1 MSALDEKINETF
13 AGLVVR
19 KDLVKEVRGN
29 AIVPSYVLEFLLGQ
43 YCATN
48 DEASIRS
55 GIETVKEILHRHYV
69 HRNEAGLIRSN
80 IREKRRWKVI
90 DKVSVA
96 LNEKTDTYEASFAN
110 LGIKKVLV
118 DSDTVKKNQKML
130 VSGVWSIAD
139 VEYEHKEEANAVPWI
154 LGGLK
159 AIQMASFDF
168 DAYLAARAEFS
179 TEEWIDLLI
188 QTIGF
193 NPDAF
198 GRRSKLLQLLRLIPY
213 VERNYNLIELGPKGT
228 GKSHIFSEFSP
239 HGILI
244 SGGEVTVPKLFVSN
258 ASGKIGLVGYW
269 DTIAFDEFAGRQKK
283 VDKALVDIMKNY
295 LANKTFSRGIETL
308 GAEASMAFIGNTKHS
323 VAYMLKH
330 TDLLEEL
337 PEKYFDS
344 AFIDRLHTFLPGW
357 EIDVIRGE
365 MFATGYGF
373 IVDYLAEVLRHLRGQ
388 DRSADYR
395 DLFTLDASISTRD
408 RDGVQKTFSGLMKLL
423 FPGGGATP
431 EEIRELLTLAMEGR
445 KRIKDQL
452 MRIDSTYPE
461 VEFSFTDKAGW
472 VTRVETLEER
482 EHPRWYHRRN
492 VEEAGETAIES
503 GSTSLDPGTPVAE
516 PVRGAPEGGRP
527 EPTDATPAVAAPDA
541 PRGPEPGHVT
551 FAENQKGVSFDA
563 LLGPWLDGAAEIT
576 LTDPYIR
583 VYHQM
588 RNLME
593 LLEVVALRKPDG
605 EDVRLRLI
613 TTPAPEDP
621 ERQAGYLEQIRDGIA
636 PLGVDF
642 TWTFD
647 GTNSIHA
654 RHLVTDSG
662 WKILLDRGLDV
673 FQRAD
678 LNNGFSPANRHQ
690 RFRQVKSFEVTYLRE
705 EPDTLG

>member
-1 MSALDEKINETF
+1 MSALDDKINESF

-43 YCATN
+43 YCSTN

-80 IREKRRWKVI
+80 IREKGRWKVI

-96 LNEKTDTYEASFAN
+96 LNEKTDAYEASFAN

-139 VEYEHKEEANAVPWI
+139 LEYDHKEEANAVPWV
-154 LGGLK
+154 LTGLK
-159 AIQMASFDF
+159 PIQMSSFDY
-168 DAYLAARAEFS
+168 DAYLAARAQFT

-295 LANKTFSRGIETL
+295 LANKSFSRGVETL

-330 TDLLEEL
+330 TDLFEEL
-337 PEKYFDS
+337 PDKYYDS
-344 AFIDRLHTFLPGW
+344 AFIDRLHTYLPGW

-365 MFATGYGF
+365 MFASGYGF
-373 IVDYLAEVLRHLRGQ
+373 IVDYLAEVLRHLRSQ
-388 DRSADYR
+388 DRSSDYR
-395 DLFTLDASISTRD
+395 DLFTLDPSISTRD

-423 FPGGGATP
+423 FPGGGAT
-431 EEIRELLTLAMEGR
+431 EAEIRELLTLAMEGR
-445 KRIKDQL
+445 KRVKDQL

-461 VEFSFTDKAGW
+461 VKFQFTDTAGR
-472 VTRVETLEER
+472 VTKVQTLEER

-492 VEEAGETAIES
+492 VEETDDVVIEP
-503 GSTSLDPGTPVAE
+503 GQILDPGMPAPARVA
-516 PVRGAPEGGRP
+516 PQVHPAGPAGAYSSA
-527 EPTDATPAVAAPDA
+527 PTAPS
-541 PRGPEPGHVT
+541 GPTPGHVT

-563 LLGPWLDGAAEIT
+563 LFGRWLDGAAEIT
-576 LTDPYIR
+576 LTDPYVR

-605 EDVRLRLI
+605 EDVKFNLL
-613 TTPAPEDP
+613 TAPDPEDLA
-621 ERQAGYLEQIRDGIA
+621 RRASYLEQIRDGIA
-636 PLGVDF
+636 PLGVEF
-642 TWTFD
+642 GWTFD
-647 GTNSIHA
+647 GTNTVHA
-654 RHLVTDSG
+654 RHLVTDTG

-678 LNNGFSPANRHQ
+678 LNNGFSPASRHQ
-690 RFRQVKSFEVTYLRE
+690 RFRQVKAFEVTYLME
-705 EPDTLG
+705 GALKPG

>member
-1 MSALDEKINETF
+1 MSALNDKINETF
-13 AGLVVR
+13 TGLVVR

-48 DEASIRS
+48 DEETIRS

-80 IREKRRWKVI
+80 IREKGRWKVI

-96 LNEKTDTYEASFAN
+96 LNEKTDAYEATFAN

-139 VEYEHKEEANAVPWI
+139 LEYDHKEEANAVPWV
-154 LGGLK
+154 LSGLK
-159 AIQMASFDF
+159 PIQMSSFDYE
-168 DAYLAARAEFS
+168 AYLAARAQFT

-193 NPDAF
+193 NPDVF

-295 LANKTFSRGIETL
+295 LANKSFSRGVETL

-330 TDLLEEL
+330 SDLFEEL
-337 PEKYFDS
+337 PDKYYDS
-344 AFIDRLHTFLPGW
+344 AFIDRMHTYLPGW

-388 DRSADYR
+388 DRSSDYR
-395 DLFTLDASISTRD
+395 DFFTLDPSISTRD

-423 FPGGGATP
+423 FPGEGAT
-431 EEIRELLTLAMEGR
+431 EAEIRELLTLAMEGR
-445 KRIKDQL
+445 KRVKDQL
-452 MRIDSTYPE
+452 IRIDSTYPE
-461 VEFSFTDKAGW
+461 VEFRFTDKAGQ
-472 VTRVETLEER
+472 VTRVQTLEER

-492 VEEAGETAIES
+492 VEETYEAITEP
-503 GSTSLDPGTPVAE
+503 GQTLDPGVPS
-516 PVRGAPEGGRP
+516 
-527 EPTDATPAVAAPDA
+527 PTHEALEVPAVNPTALS
-541 PRGPEPGHVT
+541 GPAPGHVT

-605 EDVRLRLI
+605 EDVRFNLL
-613 TTPAPEDP
+613 TAPDPEDL
-621 ERQAGYLEQIRDGIA
+621 ERQTGYLEQIRDGIA
-636 PLGVDF
+636 PLGIEF
-642 TWTFD
+642 SWTFD
-647 GTNSIHA
+647 GTSTIHA
-654 RHLVTDSG
+654 RHLVTDTG

-690 RFRQVKSFEVTYLRE
+690 RFRPVKAFEVTYLLNDLDR
-705 EPDTLG
+705 P

>member
-1 MSALDEKINETF
+1 MSDLDAKINEHF
-13 AGLVVR
+13 AGFVVR
-19 KDLVKEVRGN
+19 KDLVKAVKGN
-29 AIVPSYVLEFLLGQ
+29 AIVPTYVLEYLLGQ
-43 YCATN
+43 YCATD
-48 DEASIRS
+48 DEATIQT
-55 GIETVKEILHRHYV
+55 GIETVKDILNRHYV

-80 IREKRRWKVI
+80 IRENRRGKVI

-96 LNEKTDTYEASFAN
+96 LNEKTDAYEASFSN

-139 VEYEHKEEANAVPWI
+139 IEYDHNEEANAVPWV
-154 LGGLK
+154 LVGLK
-159 AIQMASFDF
+159 PIQMSSFDF
-168 DAYLAARAEFS
+168 DAYLAARAEFT

-198 GRRSKLLQLLRLIPY
+198 GRRSKLLQLLRLVPY

-295 LANKTFSRGIETL
+295 LANKSFSRGVETL

-330 TDLLEEL
+330 TDLFEEL
-337 PEKYFDS
+337 PEKYYDS
-344 AFIDRLHTFLPGW
+344 AFIDRLHAFLPGW
-357 EIDVIRGE
+357 EVDVIRGE

-388 DRSADYR
+388 DRSMGYR
-395 DLFTLDASISTRD
+395 ELFTLDASISTRD

-423 FPGGGATP
+423 FPDGRATP
-431 EEIRELLTLAMEGR
+431 EETRELLTFAIEGR
-445 KRIKDQL
+445 KRVKDQL

-461 VEFSFTDKAGW
+461 VEFNFTDNAGR
-472 VTRVETLEER
+472 VTNVQTLEER

-492 VEEAGETAIES
+492 IEEVGEAEFEPDRTRLDFTAS
-503 GSTSLDPGTPVAE
+503 A
-516 PVRGAPEGGRP
+516 PVRVFAENRNLSNP
-527 EPTDATPAVAAPDA
+527 AAPDV
-541 PRGPEPGHVT
+541 PRGPAPGHVT

-563 LLGPWLDGAAEIT
+563 LFGPWLDGAAVIT

-593 LLEVVALRKPDG
+593 LLEAVALRKPDG
-605 EDVRLRLI
+605 EDIQFRLI
-613 TTPAPEDP
+613 TMSDP
-621 ERQAGYLEQIRDGIA
+621 DDTERQTGYLQQIRDGIA
-636 PLGVDF
+636 PLGVEFSWAFD
-642 TWTFD
+642 WTS
-647 GTNSIHA
+647 TIHA
-654 RHLVTDSG
+654 RHLVTDTG
-662 WKILLDRGLDV
+662 WKILLDRGLDL

-690 RFRQVKSFEVTYLRE
+690 RFRQVKAFEVTYLKE
-705 EPDTLG
+705 E

>member
-1 MSALDEKINETF
+1 MSALDDKINENF

-48 DEASIRS
+48 DEDSIRS
-55 GIETVKEILHRHYV
+55 GIETVKEILQRHYV

-80 IREKRRWKVI
+80 IREKGRWKVI

-96 LNEKTDTYEASFAN
+96 LNDKTDAYEAAFAN

-118 DSDTVKKNQKML
+118 DSDTVKAHPKML
-130 VSGVWSIAD
+130 VSGVWCIAD

-154 LGGLK
+154 MGSLK
-159 AIQMASFDF
+159 PIQMSGLDF
-168 DAYLAARAEFS
+168 YEYVTKRDAF
-179 TEEWIDLLI
+179 TTDEWIDLLI

-244 SGGEVTVPKLFVSN
+244 SGGEVTVPKLFVN
-258 ASGKIGLVGYW
+258 NTSGKIGLVGYW
-269 DTIAFDEFAGRQKK
+269 DMVAFDEFAGKTKK

-330 TDLLEEL
+330 TDLFEEL
-337 PEKYFDS
+337 PEKYYDS
-344 AFIDRLHTFLPGW
+344 AFIDRLHTYLPGW
-357 EIDVIRGE
+357 EIDGIRGE
-365 MFATGYGF
+365 MFANGYGF
-373 IVDYLAEVLRHLRGQ
+373 IVDYLAEILRDLRGQ
-388 DRSADYR
+388 DRSSDYR
-395 DLFTLDASISTRD
+395 DLFTLSPTISTRD

-431 EEIRELLTLAMEGR
+431 EEVEELLSLSMEGR
-445 KRIKDQL
+445 KRVKDQL

-461 VEFSFTDKAGW
+461 VEFTFTDTAGREI
-472 VTRVETLEER
+472 RVQTLEER

-492 VEEAGETAIES
+492 VEEAPEGAVIETG
-503 GSTSLDPGTPVAE
+503 GSAE
-516 PVRGAPEGGRP
+516 PVRSEEPVTAPAVSAP
-527 EPTDATPAVAAPDA
+527 ATPK
-541 PRGPEPGHVT
+541 GPAPGHVT
-551 FAENQKGVSFDA
+551 FSENQKGVSFDA
-563 LLGPWLDGAAEIT
+563 LFGPWLDEATEIT

-593 LLEVVALRKPDG
+593 LLEAIAIRKPDG
-605 EDVRLRLI
+605 EDVRFRLL
-613 TTPAPEDP
+613 TAPDP
-621 ERQAGYLEQIRDGIA
+621 DDLERQAGYLEQIRDGIA
-636 PLGVDF
+636 PLGVEF
-642 TWTFD
+642 SWEFD

-654 RHLVTDSG
+654 RHLVTDTG

-673 FQRAD
+673 FQRAE
-678 LNNGFSPANRHQ
+678 LNSGFSPASRHQ
-690 RFRQVKSFEVTYLRE
+690 RFRQVKGFEVTYLKE
-705 EPDTLG
+705 VANVIGNSSD